1 VTHNRSEAE
10 DLTQEA
16 FLRVFERW
24 DQVGEMDDPTAY
36 LYRTA
41 MNAFRTWHRRVLL
54 GAKRSVGLSPSD
66 DRIAEIETEDAVVRT
81 LAPLTPR
88 QRAAVVLIDLLG
100 YSSEEAGRM
109 LGLAP
114 YQWSDL
120 PEGAWADHLSKP
132 FVPSKYGVC
141 YTLSGESDW
150 VPGTT
155 VLRFF
160 PARARDILRGK
171 DHTNRNVPCSEVTTD
186 EARTLL
192 NILGTMVTADIA
204 SYPDYPTPDV
214 RLGDSDGDLIGW
226 AIHMVLPHGA
236 IVPCTDCY

>member
-1 VTHNRSEAE
+1 MSDPTLHLIPEQAESGASVTDDANLFDTFFEKEKAPLFRALCLVTHNRSEAE

-24 DQVGEMDDPTAY
+24 DQVGEMDDPTGY

-54 GAKRSVGLSPSD
+54 GAKRTVGLSPSD

-109 LGLAP
+109 LGIRA
-114 YQWSDL
+114 
-120 PEGAWADHLSKP
+120 A
-132 FVPSKYGVC
+132 
-141 YTLSGESDW
+141 
-150 VPGTT
+150 T
-155 VLRFF
+155 VRTHV
-160 PARARDILRGK
+160 ARAHADLREW
-171 DHTNRNVPCSEVTTD
+171 VVTGH
-186 EARTLL
+186 E
-192 NILGTMVTADIA
+192 
-204 SYPDYPTPDV
+204 
-214 RLGDSDGDLIGW
+214 
-226 AIHMVLPHGA
+226 
-236 IVPCTDCY
+236 